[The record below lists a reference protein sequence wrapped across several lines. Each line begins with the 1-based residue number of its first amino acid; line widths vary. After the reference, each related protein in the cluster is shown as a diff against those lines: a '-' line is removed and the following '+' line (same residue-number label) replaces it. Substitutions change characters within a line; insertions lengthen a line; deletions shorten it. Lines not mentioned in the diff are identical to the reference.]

1 MKADR
6 ASAVM
11 RTLNPGE
18 VKPKGIDCSHY
29 DREICVVRRHVY
41 VPRMKP
47 LLLALFAVHHLGD
60 RWLAIAPIE
69 RPPGRMFDRQELRAA
84 DSNELV
90 ADQRPAIER
99 ARPGRLRERAPA
111 HKSCRASVRLVLD
124 PR

>member
-41 VPRMKP
+41 VKP
-47 LLLALFAVHHLGD
+47 LLLLALFAVHDLGD

-69 RPPGRMFDRQELRAA
+69 RPAGRMFDRQELRAA
-84 DSNELV
+84 DFERTRC
-90 ADQRPAIER
+90 RPAAGDRTSTARQTPGAGAR
-99 ARPGRLRERAPA
+99 AQIMSGVGKACA
-111 HKSCRASVRLVLD
+111 
-124 PR
+124 